1 MDVFNYLD
9 TETAL
14 SDNGTTERENFS
26 IFVKETQK
34 VIVQLINSFTLTN
47 MCRNTFFVVIVVI
60 NRQVT
65 ERTIRN

>member
-34 VIVQLINSFTLTN
+34 VIINNNYT
-47 MCRNTFFVVIVVI
+47 I
-60 NRQVT
+60 N
-65 ERTIRN
+65 